1 MSAADRE
8 AAIKLMLG
16 AKVHIGSSNASFG
29 MTPYVFSRAKNG
41 THIINL
47 GMTWEK
53 IKFAARM
60 IHAVDE
66 PRDVL
71 AISGKPFGHRAVHKF
86 SQFLGALC
94 INQRFTPGYFTNHS
108 IKGKFMEPRLIVVC
122 DPNFDTQA
130 IREASYANIP
140 CIALCDTDANLE
152 YVDCVIPCNTKNKM
166 AIDLVMWLLTREV
179 LRLRGTLLRA
189 QEWNVLPDLFFYRDA
204 IDEEKIKEDME
215 NQNTEVAEQ
224 EGQSSAAVPVAVL
237 PAADPNNHASEREW
251 DEAGDSKKN
260 WGL

>member
-1 MSAADRE
+1 MQQSADRE
-8 AAIKLMLG
+8 AAIRSMLS

-29 MTPYVFSRAKNG
+29 MTPYIFSRSKNG

-60 IHAVDE
+60 IHAVEE

-71 AISGKPFGHRAVHKF
+71 AISAKPFGQRAVHKF

-130 IREASYANIP
+130 VREASYANIP
-140 CIALCDTDANLE
+140 CIALCDTDAHLE

-166 AIDLVMWLLTREV
+166 SIGLVMWLLTREV
-179 LRLRGTLLRA
+179 LRLRGELLRA
-189 QEWNVLPDLFFYRDA
+189 QEWKVLPDLFFFRDA
-204 IDEEKIKEDME
+204 NDEARIKEEMDNE
-215 NQNTEVAEQ
+215 GAEAATQ
-224 EGQSSAAVPVAVL
+224 EGDIGAAAPVTAIPTDAGVT
-237 PAADPNNHASEREW
+237 HASEKEW
-251 DEAGDSKKN
+251 AEAGDSK
-260 WGL
+260 WGV